1 LSILNLI
8 AIFLFIS
15 KRNDFILLAVQ
26 WYQIDMLTR
35 IHVTGF
41 KLVLLD
47 LFHKMSFISG
57 KPLLVLSQ
65 CCFTN
70 TKLDNIILLR
80 IWIFQIMSLR
90 WPILI
95 FFIINARLILNL
107 NKLFLWLSNWF
118 RNPYYAITLYPN
130 LIILSIIRINESFIS
145 LWRATLF
152 RWFRFLFFSWK
163 PLFLHVVR
171 LLVWRKLS

>member
-1 LSILNLI
+1 MSILNLI

-65 CCFTN
+65 CSFTN
-70 TKLDNIILLR
+70 TKLDNVILLR
-80 IWIFQIMSLR
+80 IRIFQIMSLR

-95 FFIINARLILNL
+95 FFIINARLILDL

-118 RNPYYAITLYPN
+118 WNPYNAITLYPN

-145 LWRATLF
+145 LWRATLL
-152 RWFRFLFFSWK
+152 RWFRFLFISWK
-163 PLFLHVVR
+163 SLFLHVVR